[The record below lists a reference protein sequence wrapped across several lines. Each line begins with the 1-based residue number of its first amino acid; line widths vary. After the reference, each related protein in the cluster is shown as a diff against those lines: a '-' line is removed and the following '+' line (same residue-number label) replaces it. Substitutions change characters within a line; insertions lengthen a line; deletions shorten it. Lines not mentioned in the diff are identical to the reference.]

1 MNKYLSFFVFLL
13 FIPANSYGQSCEYKD
28 GVHTCS
34 YKDVEV
40 LREPGNSVKDV
51 EVFLDVE
58 EEDSDLTV
66 FLTIDVGSNSWNFE
80 KVRHARGSVDGTN
93 YLFSAKRTKTN
104 IRPLKRVGNP
114 IYLERVVVVLQNDHY
129 IRNVA
134 NGRSFILKINSVSL
148 NLRQSVED
156 IKKAEKHFE
165 SSF

>member
-13 FIPANSYGQSCEYKD
+13 LISTNSYGQICKYKD
-28 GVHTCS
+28 GVYTCHH
-34 YKDVEV
+34 KDVQV
-40 LREPGNSVKDV
+40 LSEPANSVKDV

-58 EEDSDLTV
+58 EENSDLTV

-80 KVRHARGSVDGTN
+80 KVKHARGTVDGTS
-93 YLFSAKRTKTN
+93 YLFSAEKTKTN
-104 IRPLKRVGNP
+104 IRPLERAGNP

-134 NGRSFILKINSVSL
+134 NGKSFVLKINSVFL
-148 NLRQSVED
+148 NLRQAVED
-156 IKKAEKHFE
+156 IKKAEEHFK